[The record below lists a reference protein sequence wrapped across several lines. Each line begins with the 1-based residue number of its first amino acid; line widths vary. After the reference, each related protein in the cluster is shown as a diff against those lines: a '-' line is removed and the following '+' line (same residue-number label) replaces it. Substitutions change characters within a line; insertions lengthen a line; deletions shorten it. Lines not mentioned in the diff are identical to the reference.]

1 MLLYWEKFM
10 DKKYLILTYGCQMNV
25 HESEKLAGIL
35 ENLGFKCTTTAL
47 DADVVVFNTCAIR
60 ESAEQKIFGNIGELK
75 NLKIAKPDMII
86 AIGGCMSQQTG
97 YADEIFAKFPYVD
110 IVFGTHNLGDFE
122 KLLKSRIDSGK
133 KISSIVEDEDI
144 KVRDAMKTVRTS
156 GTNAWVNIMYGCNN
170 FCTYCIVPYVRGRE
184 ISRPKH
190 EILFEIENLLKE
202 GYKQITL
209 LGQNVNS
216 YAGLD
221 ENGEKVTFAMLLSD
235 IDKLDYKFRLR
246 FMTSHPKDLSSEVID
261 VIAKSKHI
269 CHGIHLP
276 VQSGS
281 DKILAAMNRRY
292 TKQKYLDLVAEIYAK
307 IPDAELTTDIIVGF
321 PNESEED
328 FLETL
333 DVIEKAKYMQIFGF
347 LYSKRKGTVAE
358 KMDGHIDLKV
368 KKERLSR
375 LLALKNKIVD
385 EKSKNMVG
393 KTYEVLIESAGE
405 EDRLYGSLD
414 SGKTINLRGPKCCV
428 GEFVNVK
435 VISARKSVLYGE
447 IENLDDIR
455 EFKEKEIKFP
465 VEVSI
470 LPKDK
475 KAMKIL
481 RENKKISKQKNDE
494 TSKK

>member
-1 MLLYWEKFM
+1 METNQ
-10 DKKYLILTYGCQMNV
+10 KKYLILTYGCQMNV

-35 ENLGFKCTTTAL
+35 ENLGYKHTTTAM

-75 NLKIAKPDMII
+75 NIKIAKPEMII

-97 YADEIFAKFPYVD
+97 YANEIFAKYPYVD

-122 KLLKSRIDSGK
+122 NLLKSRIEKNK
-133 KISSIVEDEDI
+133 KVSNIVEEEDI
-144 KVRDAMKTVRTS
+144 AIRDSMKVSRTS

-184 ISRPKH
+184 ISRPEH
-190 EILFEIENLLKE
+190 EILFEVERLLKE

-216 YAGLD
+216 YAGKN
-221 ENGEKVTFAMLLSD
+221 EKGETVSFAKLLRD
-235 IDKLDYKFRLR
+235 IDALDYKFRLR
-246 FMTSHPKDLSSEVID
+246 FMTSHPKDLSSEVIET
-261 VIAKSKHI
+261 IAASKHI

-292 TKQKYLDLVAEIYAK
+292 TKEKYLKLVEEIYSK

-321 PNESEED
+321 PGETEQD
-328 FLETL
+328 FLDTL
-333 DVIEKAKYMQIFGF
+333 DVISKAKYMQIFGF

-358 KMDGHIDLKV
+358 KMDLQIDQKT

-375 LLALKNKIVD
+375 LLALKNDIVD
-385 EKSKNMVG
+385 KKSKNMVG
-393 KTYEVLIESAGE
+393 KTYEVLVESAGN

-414 SGKTINLRGPKCCV
+414 SGKTINLKGPKCCI

-435 VISARKSVLYGE
+435 VTSARKSVLYGE
-447 IENLDDIR
+447 IENIEKIN

-465 VEVSI
+465 IEVSV
-470 LPKDK
+470 LPKDA

-481 RENKKISKQKNDE
+481 RENKKQNKTKNDQK
-494 TSKK
+494 SKNN